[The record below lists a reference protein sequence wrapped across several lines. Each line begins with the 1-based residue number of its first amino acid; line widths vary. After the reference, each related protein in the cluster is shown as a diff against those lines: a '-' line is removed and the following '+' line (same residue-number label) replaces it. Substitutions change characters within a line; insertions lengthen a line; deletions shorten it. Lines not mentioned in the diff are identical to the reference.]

1 MRSGTKNC
9 YVDVQ
14 RAVESADPNTNAP
27 VYTWPAWKSCFANA
41 TVKKGRDIEI
51 DGQAVARSYVRFDF
65 DYFDIV
71 GITERDRIV
80 YDGVTYAITGL
91 LPDLATKDWFQVD
104 AEATAVGTERT

>member
-14 RAVESADPNTNAP
+14 RRVESVDPATNAP
-27 VYTWPAWKSCFANA
+27 TYAFSSWKTCFANA

-51 DGQAVARSYVRFDF
+51 DGQAVARSYIRFEF

-71 GITERDRIV
+71 GVTELDRIV
-80 YDGVTYAITGL
+80 YDGVAYAITGL
-91 LPDLATKDWFQVD
+91 LPDLATKDWFQID
-104 AEATAVGTERT
+104 AEATAAGTERA